1 MPPKIHNPQR
11 NWTIINYQ
19 SFIMKHTNINQAQ
32 YIGDRR
38 KAHGARIR
46 DKPEV
51 VGEAVT
57 ARGADPFPDDPG
69 YRGAVSEE
77 ERVKSE
83 SSPSAPLVSTSG

>member
-1 MPPKIHNPQR
+1 MN
-11 NWTIINYQ
+11 TIIA
-19 SFIMKHTNINQAQ
+19 HTQ

-51 VGEAVT
+51 VGEAVS

-69 YRGAVSEE
+69 YRVPRAKRK
-77 ERVKSE
+77 ERSRKVVQG
-83 SSPSAPLVSTSG
+83 APLVSTSG